1 MSEPFDPASGDPEY
15 AAALDRFLD
24 GLLDDGAA
32 GGPADAAVRADTD
45 AIAKA
50 LGLIGGALA
59 ADGGGVTATAG
70 AVPPAAAGATVV
82 AMSSWRSKL
91 NPRVLA
97 AAATLVVLLGV
108 GIPVA
113 LSTGGSSQNDS
124 AAMGAP
130 ESATDRAATDSA
142 TGAGA
147 PTAPQAGAP
156 APLAADA
163 YANGSATTTGTAGTT
178 AGAAPGAAPG
188 AAGGTGTTGTDTSGT
203 AAGGSAMDP
212 KSAKS
217 AASQAAADA
226 ERQAA
231 TPEFEQAVAC
241 ARAIVIGTVTG
252 VAPDTDGRHLRI
264 TVLVEKWIAPNK
276 TGPLSVTYRVLGPT
290 ANSPGADES
299 VYVGMRR
306 LFVFAASEDERVY
319 SFQEAAWP
327 ETKQK
332 IAAIRE
338 KRAGQGC

>member
-70 AVPPAAAGATVV
+70 AVPPAATGATVV

-113 LSTGGSSQNDS
+113 LSTGGGSSHNDS
-124 AAMGAP
+124 AAMGEP

-147 PTAPQAGAP
+147 PTAPQAGPP

-178 AGAAPGAAPG
+178 AGAVPGAASAP
-188 AAGGTGTTGTDTSGT
+188 GTTGTDTSGT